1 MSRDRTVTAFLR
13 VSQPGKPDHDHYFE
27 AVEGSV
33 REQAR
38 QEADRLVYK
47 LPFRSTYGEPTTQVS
62 FACYKQHIKEGK
74 LELEPLGEIL
84 AAAPMGEL
92 EPERYEE
99 LIKQKLAHLPE
110 EFAAFVEHEAWQQ
123 GHSAGRLESLSI
135 AVDLGSR
142 LGKAL
147 ANYQLRMLEATK
159 GSSDA
164 GKQSNVRSAKRGKQA
179 KATTV

>member
-1 MSRDRTVTAFLR
+1 VSKDRTVTGFIR
-13 VSQPGKPDHDHYFE
+13 VSQPGKVDHDHYFE

-47 LPFRSTYGEPTTQVS
+47 LPYKSEYGMPPTKVS
-62 FACYKQHIKEGK
+62 FDCYKQHVKDGK

-84 AAAPMGEL
+84 VSAPMGEL
-92 EPERYEE
+92 SAERYEE
-99 LIKQKLAHLPE
+99 LIKQKLAYLPE
-110 EFAAFVEHEAWQQ
+110 EMLAFVEHEAYQQ
-123 GHSAGRLESLSI
+123 GHSAGRLETLNI
-135 AVDLGSR
+135 ALDLGDR

-147 ANYQLRMLEATK
+147 ANYELRKSASAK

-164 GKQSNVRSAKRGKQA
+164 GKQSNVRSTKTRKQA
-179 KATTV
+179 KTPTV